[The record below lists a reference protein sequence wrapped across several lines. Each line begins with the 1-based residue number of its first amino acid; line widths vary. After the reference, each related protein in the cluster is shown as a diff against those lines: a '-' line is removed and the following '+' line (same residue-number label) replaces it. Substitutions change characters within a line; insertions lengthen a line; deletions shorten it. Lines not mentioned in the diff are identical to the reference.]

1 MYFNSLDYPVVIIDA
16 DYDSPRIN
24 GILVRA
30 LAEEIAT
37 HHQRVLTGLSM
48 ADAHAA
54 GRTYTAASAVLVS
67 IDGTEEGPGQFDELF
82 QFVDEQEARRGDLP
96 VFLYGERRTIEQVPT
111 RLLGR
116 VHGFIYLYEDTKA
129 FIARQVM
136 RAADDYMERLLP
148 PFFKGLLIHS
158 ARSNY
163 SWHTPGHAGGI
174 AFTKSAVGRALHQFF
189 GENTLRSDL
198 SISVPELGSLLDH
211 TGPIKAAEQEAA
223 RNFGADHTFF
233 VTNGT
238 STSNKIVW
246 HGVVAR
252 GDVVFVDRNCHK
264 SLLHSIIMTGAV
276 PVWFRPTRN
285 PHGIIGPITLDQFDP
300 ADMAA
305 KVAAHPLAS
314 KARMDGP
321 RARIATVTN
330 STYDGL
336 CYHAESIAERIG
348 SAVDFLHFDEA
359 WYGYAA
365 FHELYENHYA
375 MGKGK
380 ERTQDAVMFA
390 TQSTHKLL
398 AAFSQASMIHAR
410 DGRERALDAERFNEA
425 FMMHTSTS
433 PHYGIIAS
441 CDIASKMMEGK
452 AGRSLVQET
461 HDEAI
466 AFRRA
471 MLHIERGM
479 SRDEWWFQVWQ
490 PDALRRRIEREL
502 DTIGPVATRQEDW
515 RLEPSAA
522 WHGFGALPSDYVMID
537 PIKVTVLTPGLDIE
551 GHTTEAGGIPAAV
564 VTKFLWERGITV
576 EKTNLYSFLCL
587 FSMGVTKG
595 KWSTLATELLSFK
608 AHYDR
613 NEPLRNVLP
622 SLVDAY
628 PDVYEDAGLGDLC
641 NALHAF
647 NVEHEVARVMSE
659 MYIELPEP
667 VITPAEAYDRLVQG
681 KVERVSIDALDGRI
695 AATMIVPYPP
705 GIPTIMPGERFG
717 GANKAILESLRIAR
731 EQNQHFPGF
740 ESDVHG
746 LLVEIDH
753 EGEQHY
759 VVEVLTRDG
768 QGIDPA

>member
-1 MYFNSLDYPVVIIDA
+1 MYFNSLDYPIVVIDD
-16 DYDSPRIN
+16 DYESPRIN
-24 GILVRA
+24 GILIRA
-30 LAEEIAT
+30 LADEIAT
-37 HHQRVLTGLSM
+37 TGQRVLTGLSM

-54 GRTYTAASAVLVS
+54 GRTYTAASAVLIS
-67 IDGTEEGPGQFDELF
+67 IDGTEEGPGQFDDLF
-82 QFVDEQEARRGDLP
+82 LFLDEQEARRGDLP
-96 VFLYGERRTIEQVPT
+96 VFLYGERRTIENLPT

-129 FIARQVM
+129 FIARQVL

-148 PFFKGLLIHS
+148 PFFKGLIIHS
-158 ARSNY
+158 GRSNY

-211 TGPIKAAEQEAA
+211 SGPIKTAEEEAA
-223 RNFGADHTFF
+223 RNFGADHTYF

-252 GDVVFVDRNCHK
+252 GEVVFVDRNCHK

-276 PVWFRPTRN
+276 PVWLKPSRN
-285 PHGIIGPITLDQFDP
+285 AHGIIGPISLDQFDP
-300 ADMAA
+300 ASMAA
-305 KVAAHPLAS
+305 RVDGHPLARQ
-314 KARMDGP
+314 ARMDGP
-321 RARIATVTN
+321 RARVATVTN

-336 CYHAESIAERIG
+336 CYNAEAIAERIG
-348 SAVDFLHFDEA
+348 EAVDYLHFDEA

-375 MGKGK
+375 MGKGHG
-380 ERTQDAVMFA
+380 RIQNAVMFA

-398 AAFSQASMIHAR
+398 AAFSQASMIHVR
-410 DGRERALDAERFNEA
+410 DGRERRLDTRRFNEA

-441 CDIASKMMEGK
+441 CDVASKMMEGR

-461 HDEAI
+461 HEEAI

-471 MLHIERGM
+471 MLHIEHGM
-479 SRDEWWFQVWQ
+479 PRDEWWFQVWQ
-490 PDALRRRIEREL
+490 PDALRRRLEREL
-502 DTIGPVATRQEDW
+502 DTIGPVETRQRDW
-515 RLEPSAA
+515 LLASNAT
-522 WHGFGALPSDYVMID
+522 WHGFGELPEAYIMID
-537 PIKVTVLTPGLDIE
+537 PIKVTVLTPGLDL
-551 GHTTEAGGIPAAV
+551 GGGPPASQGIPAAV

-595 KWSTLATELLSFK
+595 KWSTLATELLAFK
-608 AHYDR
+608 TLYDR
-613 NEPLRNVLP
+613 NEPLRSALP
-622 SLVDAY
+622 TLAGSY
-628 PDVYEDAGLGDLC
+628 PLVYESLGLRDLC
-641 NALHAF
+641 DALHAF
-647 NVEHEVARVMSE
+647 NVENGVARVMND
-659 MYIELPEP
+659 MYVELPDP
-667 VITPAEAYDRLVQG
+667 VMTPAETYDRFVQG
-681 KVERVSIDALDGRI
+681 KVEYAGIDELEGRI

-705 GIPTIMPGERFG
+705 GIPTIMPGERYG
-717 GANKAILESLRIAR
+717 GQNKAIMESMRLAR
-731 EQNQHFPGF
+731 EQNRLFPGF

-746 LLVEIDH
+746 LLVDVDAQGNER
-753 EGEQHY
+753 Y
-759 VVEVLTRDG
+759 VVEVLTRSG
-768 QGIDPA
+768 EA